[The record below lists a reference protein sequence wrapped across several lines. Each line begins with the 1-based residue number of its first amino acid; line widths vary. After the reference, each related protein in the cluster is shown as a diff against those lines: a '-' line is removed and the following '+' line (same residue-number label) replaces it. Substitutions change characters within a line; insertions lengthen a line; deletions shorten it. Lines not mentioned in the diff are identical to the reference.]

1 VKYELLIQRKAQK
14 QLANITQPYRD
25 RIIAIV
31 RSLSDDPRPPGARK
45 LSGRDAWRI
54 RIGDFRVIYEI
65 NDDALLVLVVSVGH
79 RREIYLR

>member
-1 VKYELLIQRKAQK
+1 MYELLIQRKAQK

-25 RIIAIV
+25 RVIAVI
-31 RSLSDDPRPPGARK
+31 RSLSDDPRPSGARK

-54 RIGDFRVIYEI
+54 RIGDYRVIYEI
-65 NDDALLVLVVSVGH
+65 NDDAPLVLVVSVGH